1 MGQEKADRGRH
12 RGGKIMTIIDGTT
25 RDYVPEIDPF
35 FKNMGHAAPLRITV
49 DYPWAGTLPVILV
62 DQDMLEGY
70 RACAGM
76 ELEILKEFENVD
88 RENF

>member
-1 MGQEKADRGRH
+1 
-12 RGGKIMTIIDGTT
+12 MTIIEGTT
-25 RDYVPEIDPF
+25 GDYVPQIDPF
-35 FKNMGHAAPLRITV
+35 FKNMGQAAAVRITV
-49 DYPWAGTLPVILV
+49 DYPFAGTLPVPVI

>member
-1 MGQEKADRGRH
+1 
-12 RGGKIMTIIDGTT
+12 MTIIEGTT
-25 RDYVPEIDPF
+25 RDYVPQIDPLY
-35 FKNMGHAAPLRITV
+35 KNMGRAAAVRITV
-49 DYPWAGTLPVILV
+49 DYPSPGTLPVLLI